1 MIITNDMIKEHAPLV
16 ARIARH
22 IRSTLPHN
30 MELDDIIQAGML
42 GLMDALPR
50 YDSSLG
56 GSFNTYA
63 SRRIRGAIIDQLRDQ
78 DILPHGQRM
87 RVKAAAMAEL
97 DLRNELGRDP
107 LPSEIAGKMGVT
119 EKAYR
124 DTKYAAAA
132 GESLY
137 YEDSDVGVEEPH
149 HYEANYADIYK
160 TLMEAFGS
168 LTERER
174 HVVQEYSI
182 MGRSLSDIADEMG
195 ITDTR
200 VCQIKT
206 GAIKKIKDAY
216 EH

>member
-1 MIITNDMIKEHAPLV
+1 MIITNEMILEHAPLV
-16 ARIARH
+16 VRIARH
-22 IRSTLPHN
+22 IRSTMTHN
-30 MELDDIIQAGML
+30 IELDDIIQAGML

-63 SRRIRGAIIDQLRDQ
+63 SKRIRGAILDQLRAQ
-78 DILPHGQRM
+78 DILPRIQRDK
-87 RVKAAAMAEL
+87 VKAASRAEL
-97 DLRNELGRDP
+97 DLRHELGREP
-107 LPSEIAGKMGVT
+107 LASEIAEKMGVT
-119 EKAYR
+119 EKVYK
-124 DTKYAAAA
+124 DIKYAAAA

-137 YEDSDVGVEEPH
+137 YECSDVVVEDLC
-149 HYEANYADIYK
+149 HYDANYADICK
-160 TLMEAFGS
+160 TLMAAFGS

-174 HVVQEYSI
+174 HVVQEYAI
-182 MGRSLSDIADEMG
+182 EGRSLLDIADEMG

>member
-1 MIITNDMIKEHAPLV
+1 MIITNDMILEHAPLV

-78 DILPHGQRM
+78 DILPHGQRTM
-87 RVKAAAMAEL
+87 VKAASRAER
-97 DLRNELGRDP
+97 DLRHELGRDP

-119 EKAYR
+119 EKVYK
-124 DTKYAAAA
+124 DIKYAAAA

-137 YEDSDVGVEEPH
+137 YEDAVVEEPH
-149 HYEANYADIYK
+149 QEDASYDEICK
-160 TLMEAFGS
+160 TIMAALGL
-168 LTERER
+168 LTGRER
-174 HVVQEYSI
+174 YVVQEYAI
-182 MGRSLSDIADEMG
+182 EGRSLLDIAEELGVTQM
-195 ITDTR
+195 R

-206 GAIKKIKDAY
+206 GALKKMQALY

>member
-1 MIITNDMIKEHAPLV
+1 MIITNDMILEHAPLV
-16 ARIARH
+16 ARISRH

-30 MELDDIIQAGML
+30 IELDDIIQAGML

-56 GSFNTYA
+56 GSFNTYS

-78 DILPHGQRM
+78 DILPRHQRT
-87 RVKAAAMAEL
+87 RVKAASRAEL

-107 LPSEIAGKMGVT
+107 LASEIAEKMGVT
-119 EKAYR
+119 EKVYR
-124 DTKYAAAA
+124 DIKYDAAA
-132 GESLY
+132 GEPLY
-137 YEDSDVGVEEPH
+137 YEDSDVWVDEP
-149 HYEANYADIYK
+149 YQEDASYSEICK
-160 TLMEAFGS
+160 TIVAALGL

-174 HVVQEYSI
+174 YVVQEYAI
-182 MGRSLSDIADEMG
+182 EGRSLLDIAEELGVTQM
-195 ITDTR
+195 R

-206 GAIKKIKDAY
+206 GALKKMQALY